1 MRGFQRD
8 ACCGVAQLVVVHLLE
23 LLNVLSLVR
32 GSRSAISKTM
42 RLLYDTTV
50 AVMGRAASQTRPWSH
65 YYFDFD
71 VHAPKP
77 FSFLH
82 PHSSA
87 LQAAPPVHY

>member
-50 AVMGRAASQTRPWSH
+50 AVMGRAASQVCPLPNKKT
-65 YYFDFD
+65 YNILTAD
-71 VHAPKP
+71 
-77 FSFLH
+77 
-82 PHSSA
+82 
-87 LQAAPPVHY
+87 AAMEPLLL